1 MTRTNIPNYYNIEKI
16 TQKSNIEELQNTEA
30 SLDTYFKLKVFT
42 VEDIYTIYNLLIK
55 YKRLANT
62 EYKIKKEENTII

>member
-16 TQKSNIEELQNTEA
+16 TQSSNIEVLQNTES
-30 SLDTYFKLKVFT
+30 SLDKYFKQKSFT
-42 VEDIYTIYNLLIK
+42 VDDIYKIHDLLVK

-62 EYKIKKEENTII
+62 EYKIKKEENTIV